1 MSATSIRSLIPLIV
15 VDSVPRSIEFYERIG
30 FSAAGSFTPPG
41 AAEPGWASLVS
52 ESAELMIGKA
62 DSAGEPGRKTIFLYL
77 YCDDVE
83 AKRSELAAAGVAV
96 GDIARPFYNPKGE
109 FEIADPDGYRI
120 LISHT

>member
-77 YCDDVE
+77 Y
-83 AKRSELAAAGVAV
+83 
-96 GDIARPFYNPKGE
+96 
-109 FEIADPDGYRI
+109 
-120 LISHT
+120 